1 MIERKIIADRIGDE
15 TRLAVLENGE
25 PVELAV
31 SYRDGKGGRLG
42 NLYKARVEKL
52 LKGMNAAF
60 VNIGDEKNAFLSLDD
75 LPPAARDATVG
86 APQRKTPL
94 RAGDEIIVQIV
105 KEPGRDKGPKVTM
118 NPALA
123 GRCAVLLPTM
133 PSFGVSRK
141 IEEEAR
147 REELLSLLQRA
158 APEGMG
164 AIARTA
170 SENASEEEIR
180 EDLAQLQAEWEH
192 AQALYRFKKAPALV
206 HDESDLAAR
215 AARDLNCEVEFAPFD
230 DAIESRIEKALRRR
244 VWLDSGAFLVIDR
257 CEAMTVI
264 DVNSGKFTGKKNL
277 ETTLLKLNCEA
288 AREIAKLVRLRD
300 LGGIIVIDFV
310 DMELEEDR
318 RSVLE
323 AFEQALAP
331 DRAKRRIH
339 GFTGAG
345 LLEMTRR
352 PLWGA
357 AENEL
362 FEACPRCRGEGRIE
376 NPRAA
381 AHALLRRV
389 RRRRAS
395 GDESLTALNANGKIA
410 AALREIGLPQ
420 NVVIAKEEAHEPQ
433 DDTGN

>member
-1 MIERKIIADRIGDE
+1 MNERRIIADRIGNE
-15 TRLAVLENGE
+15 TRLAVLEDGK

-31 SYRDGKGGRLG
+31 SYADGKAGRIG
-42 NLYKARVEKL
+42 NLYKARVETL

-60 VNIGDEKNAFLSLDD
+60 VRIGDEKNAFLSLDD
-75 LPPAARDATVG
+75 IPPAARDAAVTG
-86 APQRKTPL
+86 ARHKTPL
-94 RAGDEIIVQIV
+94 KAGDEIIVQIV
-105 KEPGRDKGPKVTM
+105 KEPGGDKGPKVTM

-123 GRCAVLLPTM
+123 GRYTVLLPTM
-133 PSFGVSRK
+133 ASFGVSRR
-141 IEEEAR
+141 IEDEER
-147 REELLSLLQRA
+147 RSGLTALLQQA
-158 APEGMG
+158 APKGMG

-170 SENASEEEIR
+170 SEGADESEIR
-180 EDLAQLQAEWEH
+180 EDLAELEAEWAQ
-192 AQALYRFKKAPALV
+192 AQALYRFKNAPALL

-230 DAIESRIEKALRRR
+230 DATESCIEKALRRR

-277 ETTLLKLNCEA
+277 ETTLLKVNCEA
-288 AREIAKLVRLRD
+288 AREIARLIRLRD

-310 DMELEEDR
+310 DMALEEDR
-318 RSVLE
+318 QSVFN
-323 AFEQALAP
+323 AFEEALAP

-362 FEACPRCRGEGRIE
+362 TEVCPRCRGEGRVE
-376 NPRAA
+376 SPRAA
-381 AHALLRRV
+381 AHALLRQA
-389 RRRRAS
+389 RRRRQS
-395 GDESLTALNANGKIA
+395 GDESVIALEAGGKVA
-410 AALREIGLPQ
+410 AALREIGLPE
-420 NVVIAKEEAHEPQ
+420 NCVIAKEDAHEPQ
-433 DDTGN
+433 NDTGN